1 MENEAELVTIAS
13 FHESAEAEMAKG
25 RLQSAGIDC
34 FLVGENT
41 AVLYGNAI
49 GGLQLQ
55 VNAEDE
61 SDARAALDI
70 RAAAGDAERAEAESE
85 LTGGVSG
92 VIDPE

>member
-1 MENEAELVTIAS
+1 MEHEPELVTIAS

-25 RLQSAGIDC
+25 RLHSAGIDC

-61 SDARAALDI
+61 PDARAALDI
-70 RAAAGDAERAEAESE
+70 SAAPGEAERAEAASE
-85 LTGGVSG
+85 LNGGVSG